1 MSLISLKGKVGIGE
15 EKNTVGT
22 NTMSLTVVF
31 QEAVKK
37 DDIHQAMALLLKYPE
52 TETWSDNPLHI
63 ACEHGSLRVAI
74 EIGRRWPKLAT
85 TANQDGDIAMHLVSA
100 RGDGEMVEFLG
111 KLNPGSC
118 LVENKYTM
126 IPLHVAVVKGHSVVI
141 RKLVSLCPESLK
153 KVTSKQDTVFHLAL
167 KNSQSGV
174 FQVLVEETTK
184 LNQGHLLNNKDDEG
198 NTVLHI
204 AAFKRLTAFH
214 WPYKDGSELQERKGL
229 NSFRH
234 VCANSQDTASKEISL
249 MLQKAA
255 EDEICSLEPL
265 QLPRV
270 RNKALIRLPVETRNV
285 LLVVLV
291 MIAAAA
297 FTVTCNL
304 PDALLAQIYH
314 SGLTLHATAND
325 VISGRLPTVVYL
337 MVFNSAGFMTS
348 MAVISYLTWPL
359 PLRSILL
366 FVVVCTCIV
375 YIILVN
381 KITPK
386 FSVIVGNFSFSSITL
401 VWSSALAFIVFGVT
415 MIDMGKYALR
425 SLYVAMEIGR
435 WWPKL
440 ATTADQDG
448 YTAMHFVSAKGDVK
462 MVEFLAKLDPGF
474 CQNIFSVIPLNIAA
488 VNCHSDVIGGQYFL
502 LLTVKDVPWNL
513 HSSPGFRTGINK
525 MACGDEKHL
534 TGSPGNDCCNLPD
547 ALLISSRLPTVVYI
561 MVLTSAAMMASMVL
575 ISILNF
581 SISSIALVWTSA
593 LTSLSSE
600 SQTHNLEVRGN
611 ML

>member
-1 MSLISLKGKVGIGE
+1 
-15 EKNTVGT
+15 
-22 NTMSLTVVF
+22 MSLTVKF

-37 DDIHQAMALLLKYPE
+37 DDIPQAMALLLKYPETE

-100 RGDGEMVEFLG
+100 KGDVEMAEFLG

-126 IPLHVAVVKGHSVVI
+126 IPLHVAVVKGHFVVI

-174 FQVLVEETTK
+174 FQVLVEEARK

-198 NTVLHI
+198 NAVLHI
-204 AAFKRLTAFH
+204 AAFKRLTAITKLLLLESSTGH
-214 WPYKDGSELQERKGL
+214 IKMEVNSKNERGL
-229 NSFRH
+229 TALDMW
-234 VCANSQDTASKEISL
+234 CANSQDTASKEISL

-297 FTVTCNL
+297 FTVTFNL

-348 MAVISYLTWPL
+348 MAVISYLIWPL

-401 VWSSALAFIVFGVT
+401 VWSSVLAFIVFGVT

-425 SLYVAMEIGR
+425 
-435 WWPKL
+435 
-440 ATTADQDG
+440 
-448 YTAMHFVSAKGDVK
+448 
-462 MVEFLAKLDPGF
+462 FLK
-474 CQNIFSVIPLNIAA
+474 
-488 VNCHSDVIGGQYFL
+488 
-502 LLTVKDVPWNL
+502 
-513 HSSPGFRTGINK
+513 
-525 MACGDEKHL
+525 
-534 TGSPGNDCCNLPD
+534 
-547 ALLISSRLPTVVYI
+547 
-561 MVLTSAAMMASMVL
+561 
-575 ISILNF
+575 
-581 SISSIALVWTSA
+581 
-593 LTSLSSE
+593 
-600 SQTHNLEVRGN
+600 
-611 ML
+611 

>member
-1 MSLISLKGKVGIGE
+1 MSLISLKGKVGMGE

-22 NTMSLTVVF
+22 NTMSLTVKF

-37 DDIHQAMALLLKYPE
+37 DDIPQAMALLLKYPE
-52 TETWSDNPLHI
+52 TETCSDNPLHI
-63 ACEHGSLRVAI
+63 ACEHGSLRVAM
-74 EIGRRWPKLAT
+74 EIGRGWPKLAT

-100 RGDGEMVEFLG
+100 KGDGEMVEFLG

-118 LVENKYTM
+118 LAENKYTM

-174 FQVLVEETTK
+174 FQVLVEEARK

-204 AAFKRLTAFH
+204 AAFKRLTAIMKLLLLESSSSH
-214 WPYKDGSELQERKGL
+214 IKMEVNSRNERGL
-229 NSFRH
+229 TALDMCGN
-234 VCANSQDTASKEISL
+234 AQDTASKEISL

-270 RNKALIRLPVETRNV
+270 RNKALIRWPVETRNV

-304 PDALLAQIYH
+304 PDALRAQIYH

-348 MAVISYLTWPL
+348 MAVISYLIWPL

-425 SLYVAMEIGR
+425 
-435 WWPKL
+435 
-440 ATTADQDG
+440 
-448 YTAMHFVSAKGDVK
+448 
-462 MVEFLAKLDPGF
+462 FLK
-474 CQNIFSVIPLNIAA
+474 
-488 VNCHSDVIGGQYFL
+488 
-502 LLTVKDVPWNL
+502 
-513 HSSPGFRTGINK
+513 
-525 MACGDEKHL
+525 
-534 TGSPGNDCCNLPD
+534 
-547 ALLISSRLPTVVYI
+547 
-561 MVLTSAAMMASMVL
+561 
-575 ISILNF
+575 
-581 SISSIALVWTSA
+581 
-593 LTSLSSE
+593 
-600 SQTHNLEVRGN
+600 
-611 ML
+611 